1 MPNVPMRAGGAIPRL
16 FVFLGMATCA
26 MLLVASPVRA
36 ESYFDGVDEYPPSKA
51 GHASYY
57 GPGFHGRKMSNGDR
71 FDSSALTAAHRTL
84 PMGTKVRVT
93 NLHNGRSVLVTI
105 TDRGPF
111 VRNREIDLSE
121 GAARELQMVN
131 RGVAQV
137 LIQPL

>member
-1 MPNVPMRAGGAIPRL
+1 MLNVPSRAGGAIPRL
-16 FVFLGMATCA
+16 FVFLGAAAVAT
-26 MLLVASPVRA
+26 LLGVAPAAAS
-36 ESYFDGVDEYPPSKA
+36 SYDGVDEYPPSKA

-71 FDSSALTAAHRTL
+71 FDSAALTAAHRTL

-111 VRNREIDLSE
+111 IRNREIDLSE